1 MKKESEKVKIV
12 TTTKVIA
19 DKDAAA
25 RRLIRD
31 FLSNRL
37 SYSTEVPTDTM
48 DTSE

>member
-1 MKKESEKVKIV
+1 MVISTKI
-12 TTTKVIA
+12 IA
-19 DKDAAA
+19 DRDAAA